1 MNRKQY
7 TALAFALVGAAALS
21 AQAVAAKDLT
31 VAVYSA
37 FTTLDPYDASDTLS
51 QNVAKSFYE
60 GLFGFDKDMKLVNVL
75 AESYDVSKDG
85 LEYTIKLKQGIKF
98 SDGEPFN
105 AAAVKANF
113 DRVTNP
119 ENHLTRYQLYR
130 NIESV
135 EVVDDATVKF
145 HLKEAFSAFINQL
158 AHPSGVMICPKTLA
172 LPKKEVAFNPCGTG
186 PYVLEKYNPAEY
198 LVVKK
203 NPSYW
208 QKGLP
213 KLDSISFRPV
223 LEDAT
228 RVAMLR
234 TGEAQFVDVV
244 PPEHVERL
252 KETPN
257 IVVDAAPSIVQRQIY
272 LNNTKKPFNDLR
284 VRQALNYGLDKH
296 AMVKVLYKG
305 FSAPA
310 TGVAPEGIDYAKQF
324 GEWPYDPKKAKELL
338 TAAGYP
344 NGFTALFGQQAIR
357 APTKRCS
364 SSCSSSMPALGL
376 SCRFVRLR
384 PDSASR
390 SCSLW
395 GPKRAP
401 HRCSAGDGRH
411 LPESSI
417 GCFGPCLPPRASRPP
432 IPTTPITAIRSSTAC
447 SRPR

>member
-85 LEYTIKLKQGIKF
+85 LEYTIKLKQGIQF

-145 HLKEAFSAFINQL
+145 HLREAFSAFINQL

-172 LPKKEVAFNPCGTG
+172 LSKKEVAFNPCGTG
-186 PYVLEKYNPAEY
+186 PYVLEKYNPDDYE
-198 LVVKK
+198 
-203 NPSYW
+203 
-208 QKGLP
+208 
-213 KLDSISFRPV
+213 FRVDDRMSSLIRSKDWGRWGENGRLYVNFLTNNDITGGNSGSPV
-223 LEDAT
+223 LNARGDVIGLAFDGNRESMSGDIYFHPT
-228 RVAMLR
+228 NFKTVC
-234 TGEAQFVDVV
+234 VD
-244 PPEHVERL
+244 
-252 KETPN
+252 
-257 IVVDAAPSIVQRQIY
+257 I
-272 LNNTKKPFNDLR
+272 
-284 VRQALNYGLDKH
+284 
-296 AMVKVLYKG
+296 
-305 FSAPA
+305 
-310 TGVAPEGIDYAKQF
+310 
-324 GEWPYDPKKAKELL
+324 
-338 TAAGYP
+338 
-344 NGFTALFGQQAIR
+344 
-357 APTKRCS
+357 
-364 SSCSSSMPALGL
+364 
-376 SCRFVRLR
+376 RFVLWIMDKYAGAGKLIDEMRLV
-384 PDSASR
+384 
-390 SCSLW
+390 
-395 GPKRAP
+395 K
-401 HRCSAGDGRH
+401 
-411 LPESSI
+411 
-417 GCFGPCLPPRASRPP
+417 
-432 IPTTPITAIRSSTAC
+432 
-447 SRPR
+447 

>member
-7 TALAFALVGAAALS
+7 TAIAFALVGAAALS

-172 LPKKEVAFNPCGTG
+172 SF
-186 PYVLEKYNPAEY
+186 
-198 LVVKK
+198 
-203 NPSYW
+203 
-208 QKGLP
+208 QKRSGL
-213 KLDSISFRPV
+213 
-223 LEDAT
+223 
-228 RVAMLR
+228 
-234 TGEAQFVDVV
+234 
-244 PPEHVERL
+244 
-252 KETPN
+252 
-257 IVVDAAPSIVQRQIY
+257 
-272 LNNTKKPFNDLR
+272 
-284 VRQALNYGLDKH
+284 
-296 AMVKVLYKG
+296 
-305 FSAPA
+305 
-310 TGVAPEGIDYAKQF
+310 
-324 GEWPYDPKKAKELL
+324 
-338 TAAGYP
+338 
-344 NGFTALFGQQAIR
+344 
-357 APTKRCS
+357 
-364 SSCSSSMPALGL
+364 
-376 SCRFVRLR
+376 
-384 PDSASR
+384 
-390 SCSLW
+390 
-395 GPKRAP
+395 
-401 HRCSAGDGRH
+401 
-411 LPESSI
+411 
-417 GCFGPCLPPRASRPP
+417 
-432 IPTTPITAIRSSTAC
+432 
-447 SRPR
+447 